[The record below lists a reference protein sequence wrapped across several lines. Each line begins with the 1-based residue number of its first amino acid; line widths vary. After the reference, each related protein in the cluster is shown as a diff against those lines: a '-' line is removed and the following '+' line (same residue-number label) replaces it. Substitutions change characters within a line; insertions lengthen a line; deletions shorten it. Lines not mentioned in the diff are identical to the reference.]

1 MADGTL
7 NFDTKLDSNG
17 FSSGMSKMH
26 AIAQTALGVFTGQ
39 MMTKAV
45 EGMVNL
51 GKAALDSVASLE
63 QNVGGIQTLFK
74 ESADAVIA
82 NANNAYKTAG
92 MSANQYMETVTG
104 FSASLLQSVGGDT
117 VKAANAADM
126 AITDMSDNAN
136 KMGTSMESIQ
146 NAYQGFAKQNYTMLD
161 NLKLGYGGTKEEM
174 QRLLADAQK
183 ITGIKYDINNLNDVY
198 SAIHVIQGQL
208 DITGTTAKEAATTI
222 EGSMNSAK
230 AAWDNFLNG
239 SGDAHQLADAVA
251 VAAGNIL
258 KNLLQIGARL
268 VSAVPE
274 LFVAIAEQIPGLFAS
289 LIPTT
294 EESVGNLLSVIADAM
309 LKIGPKIGGAAEVL
323 TETILGG
330 LPAAEDF
337 TSAMWE
343 SISTGMAE
351 IVAGAPEFFGY
362 VGDFLALI
370 FGAIPDYIP
379 TMIDWITIG
388 IGMVLDFMLGVLPQF
403 SAALWDGIIGMLDSL
418 TANFPQIAS
427 ALLAQVDY
435 IIEDLKERWPAF
447 METGIGIV
455 LNILDGIIRN
465 VPSLIAG
472 MANMLADMINKIS
485 ENLPF
490 FLQKGGELL
499 GKFLLGILQRLPS
512 LLAGI
517 VQIIDAILS
526 AFARVNWAQLGWNI
540 IKGLAMG
547 IGALIG
553 VALSAIGNVISSL
566 VRSVN
571 PNALTEVGGNLI
583 RGLWNGIMNVKDWIL
598 GKIKGFVGD
607 VTQGIKDFFG
617 IHSPSRVMAKE
628 IGRWLPPGIVNGFEA
643 AMPRALSSIK
653 SNMQDMVTQMQGAV
667 DENIGAVTVHAT
679 AALAGAGG
687 GTVVYNDNHFEQSNT
702 YNTPVATPSE
712 TAKAQREAARNFI
725 GGY

>member
-7 NFDTKLDSNG
+7 NFDTKLDSTG
-17 FSSGMSKMH
+17 FSSGMGKMQG
-26 AIAQTALGVFTGQ
+26 IAQTALGVFTGQ

-63 QNVGGIQTLFK
+63 QNVGGVQTLFK

-82 NANNAYKTAG
+82 NADNAYKTAG
-92 MSANQYMETVTG
+92 MSANQYMETVTS

-183 ITGIKYDINNLNDVY
+183 ITGVKYDINNLNDVY

-289 LIPTT
+289 LIPTA
-294 EESVGNLLSVIADAM
+294 EESVGNLLSVVVD
-309 LKIGPKIGGAAEVL
+309 
-323 TETILGG
+323 
-330 LPAAEDF
+330 
-337 TSAMWE
+337 
-343 SISTGMAE
+343 
-351 IVAGAPEFFGY
+351 
-362 VGDFLALI
+362 
-370 FGAIPDYIP
+370 
-379 TMIDWITIG
+379 
-388 IGMVLDFMLGVLPQF
+388 GVSSMF
-403 SAALWDGIIGMLDSL
+403 DCL
-418 TANFPQIAS
+418 TATFPQIVTV
-427 ALLAQVDY
+427 LLAQVDS

-455 LNILDGIIRN
+455 LNILDGVIRN

-499 GKFLLGILQRLPS
+499 GKLLIGILQRLPS

-517 VQIIDAILS
+517 VQIIGAILS

-583 RGLWNGIMNVKDWIL
+583 RGLWNGILNVKDWIL

-628 IGRWLPPGIVNGFEA
+628 IGRWLPPGIVTGFEA

-667 DENIGAVTVHAT
+667 DANMGAVTVHAT

>member
-17 FSSGMSKMH
+17 FSSGMGKIQG
-26 AIAQTALGVFTGQ
+26 IAQTALGVFTGQ

-45 EGMVNL
+45 EGMAIL

-63 QNVGGIQTLFK
+63 QNVGGVQTLFK

-92 MSANQYMETVTG
+92 MSANQYMETVTS

-183 ITGIKYDINNLNDVY
+183 ITGVKYDINNLNDVY

-208 DITGTTAKEAATTI
+208 GITGTTAKEAATTI

-289 LIPTT
+289 LIPTA
-294 EESVGNLLSVIADAM
+294 EESVGNLLSVVAD
-309 LKIGPKIGGAAEVL
+309 
-323 TETILGG
+323 
-330 LPAAEDF
+330 
-337 TSAMWE
+337 
-343 SISTGMAE
+343 
-351 IVAGAPEFFGY
+351 
-362 VGDFLALI
+362 
-370 FGAIPDYIP
+370 
-379 TMIDWITIG
+379 
-388 IGMVLDFMLGVLPQF
+388 GV
-403 SAALWDGIIGMLDSL
+403 SSMLDCL
-418 TANFPQIAS
+418 TANFPQIVS

-455 LNILDGIIRN
+455 LSILDGIIRN

-517 VQIIDAILS
+517 VQIIGAILS

-583 RGLWNGIMNVKDWIL
+583 RGLWNGIMNVKNWIL

-667 DENIGAVTVHAT
+667 DENMGAVTVHAT

>member
-7 NFDTKLDSNG
+7 NFDTKLDSTG
-17 FSSGMSKMH
+17 FSSGMGKMQG
-26 AIAQTALGVFTGQ
+26 IAQTALGVFTGQ

-63 QNVGGIQTLFK
+63 QNVGGVQTLFK

-183 ITGIKYDINNLNDVY
+183 ITGVKYDISNLNDVY

-268 VSAVPE
+268 VSAIPE

-294 EESVGNLLSVIADAM
+294 EESVGNLLSVI
-309 LKIGPKIGGAAEVL
+309 
-323 TETILGG
+323 T
-330 LPAAEDF
+330 
-337 TSAMWE
+337 
-343 SISTGMAE
+343 
-351 IVAGAPEFFGY
+351 
-362 VGDFLALI
+362 
-370 FGAIPDYIP
+370 
-379 TMIDWITIG
+379 
-388 IGMVLDFMLGVLPQF
+388 
-403 SAALWDGIIGMLDSL
+403 DGIIGMFDSL
-418 TANFPQIAS
+418 TANFPQIVTV
-427 ALLAQVDY
+427 LLAQVDY

-455 LNILDGIIRN
+455 LGILDGIIRN

-517 VQIIDAILS
+517 VQIIGAILS

-712 TAKAQREAARNFI
+712 TAKAQREAARKFI

>member
-1 MADGTL
+1 M
-7 NFDTKLDSNG
+7 
-17 FSSGMSKMH
+17 
-26 AIAQTALGVFTGQ
+26 
-39 MMTKAV
+39 
-45 EGMVNL
+45 
-51 GKAALDSVASLE
+51 
-63 QNVGGIQTLFK
+63 
-74 ESADAVIA
+74 
-82 NANNAYKTAG
+82 
-92 MSANQYMETVTG
+92 
-104 FSASLLQSVGGDT
+104 
-117 VKAANAADM
+117 
-126 AITDMSDNAN
+126 
-136 KMGTSMESIQ
+136 
-146 NAYQGFAKQNYTMLD
+146 
-161 NLKLGYGGTKEEM
+161 YGGTKEEM

-183 ITGIKYDINNLNDVY
+183 ITGVKYDINNLNDVY

-294 EESVGNLLSVIADAM
+294 EESVGNLLSVI
-309 LKIGPKIGGAAEVL
+309 
-323 TETILGG
+323 T
-330 LPAAEDF
+330 
-337 TSAMWE
+337 
-343 SISTGMAE
+343 
-351 IVAGAPEFFGY
+351 
-362 VGDFLALI
+362 
-370 FGAIPDYIP
+370 
-379 TMIDWITIG
+379 
-388 IGMVLDFMLGVLPQF
+388 
-403 SAALWDGIIGMLDSL
+403 DGIIGMFDSL
-418 TANFPQIAS
+418 TANFPQIVTV
-427 ALLAQVDY
+427 LLAQVDC

-447 METGIGIV
+447 METGIGIA

-517 VQIIDAILS
+517 VQIIGAILS

-571 PNALTEVGGNLI
+571 PNALTEVGRNLI
-583 RGLWNGIMNVKDWIL
+583 RGLWNGILNVKDWIL

-643 AMPRALSSIK
+643 AMPRALSNIK

-712 TAKAQREAARNFI
+712 TAKAQREAARKFI

>member
-17 FSSGMSKMH
+17 FSSGMSKMQG
-26 AIAQTALGVFTGQ
+26 IAQTALGVFTGQ

-63 QNVGGIQTLFK
+63 QNVGGVQTLFK
-74 ESADAVIA
+74 ESADAVIT

-183 ITGIKYDINNLNDVY
+183 ITGVKYDINNLNDVY

-208 DITGTTAKEAATTI
+208 GITGTTAKEAATTI

-289 LIPTT
+289 LIPTA
-294 EESVGNLLSVIADAM
+294 EESVGNLLSVVAD
-309 LKIGPKIGGAAEVL
+309 
-323 TETILGG
+323 
-330 LPAAEDF
+330 
-337 TSAMWE
+337 
-343 SISTGMAE
+343 
-351 IVAGAPEFFGY
+351 
-362 VGDFLALI
+362 
-370 FGAIPDYIP
+370 
-379 TMIDWITIG
+379 
-388 IGMVLDFMLGVLPQF
+388 GV
-403 SAALWDGIIGMLDSL
+403 SSMLDCL
-418 TANFPQIAS
+418 TANFPQIVS

-455 LNILDGIIRN
+455 LSILDGIIRN

-517 VQIIDAILS
+517 VQIIGAILS

-583 RGLWNGIMNVKDWIL
+583 RGLWNGIMNVKNWIL

-667 DENIGAVTVHAT
+667 DENMGAVTVHAT